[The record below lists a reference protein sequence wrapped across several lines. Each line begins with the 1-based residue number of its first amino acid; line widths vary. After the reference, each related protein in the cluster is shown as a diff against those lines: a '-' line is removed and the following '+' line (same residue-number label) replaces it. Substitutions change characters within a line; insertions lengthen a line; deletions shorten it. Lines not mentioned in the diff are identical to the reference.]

1 MVKVIKMSNLMELN
15 KAAQDRSDLASQNAR
30 TRCASALNST
40 DVYQRQDALKHA
52 MAFDAER
59 TAMFLA
65 RYMSNGDKAAFIDGI
80 CAIHGAV
87 ARNSLQRSESPDDS
101 PMIIGGTF
109 GGIG

>member
-1 MVKVIKMSNLMELN
+1 MFTNSMQLN
-15 KAAQDRSDLASQNAR
+15 QAAQTRSDLASQNAR
-30 TRCASALNST
+30 TRCAAALNST

-59 TAMFLA
+59 SAMFLA

-80 CAIHGAV
+80 CAIHGAI
-87 ARNSLQRSESPDDS
+87 ARSSLQRSESPDNS
-101 PMIIGGTF
+101 PMIVGGTF